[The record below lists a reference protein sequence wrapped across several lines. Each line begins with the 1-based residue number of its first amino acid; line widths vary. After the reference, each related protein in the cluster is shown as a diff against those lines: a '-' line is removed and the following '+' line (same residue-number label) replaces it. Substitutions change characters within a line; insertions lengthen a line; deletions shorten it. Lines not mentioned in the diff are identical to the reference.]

1 MVSLIKGSKAIVVMI
16 FMSFTFD
23 VLAEDDIFSK
33 FKARLNLSDEQIQQF
48 EPILTDHREK
58 LLSVMKKQ
66 GVNPNPGLLK
76 DKIGFRQLRTIKKD
90 IDKVYKQTEGQLV
103 DILSKE
109 QFHEYKKAQEELQNI
124 IVHGESGGGMVKISI
139 TCKNEIKKIDID
151 DSLFSEERDMLEDLL
166 IAAFNDAIRKADKK
180 TQESMSGM
188 TSGLNLPPGMK
199 LPF

>member
-1 MVSLIKGSKAIVVMI
+1 MKGGI
-16 FMSFTFD
+16 
-23 VLAEDDIFSK
+23 
-33 FKARLNLSDEQIQQF
+33 
-48 EPILTDHREK
+48 
-58 LLSVMKKQ
+58 
-66 GVNPNPGLLK
+66 
-76 DKIGFRQLRTIKKD
+76 
-90 IDKVYKQTEGQLV
+90 GQLM
-103 DILSKE
+103 KQAQQMQE
-109 QFHEYKKAQEELQNI
+109 KMQKAQEELQNI

-188 TSGLNLPPGMK
+188 TSGLNPPPGMK

>member
-1 MVSLIKGSKAIVVMI
+1 MKGGI
-16 FMSFTFD
+16 
-23 VLAEDDIFSK
+23 
-33 FKARLNLSDEQIQQF
+33 
-48 EPILTDHREK
+48 
-58 LLSVMKKQ
+58 
-66 GVNPNPGLLK
+66 
-76 DKIGFRQLRTIKKD
+76 
-90 IDKVYKQTEGQLV
+90 GQLM
-103 DILSKE
+103 KQAQQMQE
-109 QFHEYKKAQEELQNI
+109 KMQKAQEELQNI

-166 IAAFNDAIRKADKK
+166 IAAFNDAIRKADKR